1 MVSTAGKT
9 NSTHVKDNQSG
20 KKKKKILIGEEKK
33 QYFYWKKFTF
43 LTSLFHFMLFTLCRK
58 YSKMICVADSI
69 IAVWTQSL
77 STTKIVLEPH
87 ASAKC
92 EYGMQVLAELMNMKS
107 INKHT
112 CCNIFRSSQQK
123 DLQRF
128 HNYLNF
134 IFIDFKQVSSN

>member
-9 NSTHVKDNQSG
+9 NSFHVKDNQNG
-20 KKKKKILIGEEKK
+20 KKKKDFNWRGKEIV
-33 QYFYWKKFTF
+33 FYWKNFTF

-92 EYGMQVLAELMNMKS
+92 EYGIQILAELMNMKS

-112 CCNIFRSSQQK
+112 CRNIFRSSQQI

-134 IFIDFKQVSSN
+134 IFVDFKQVSIN